1 MGRIMA
7 IDYGQKRAGIAVTD
21 ELQLIPNALASLHVS
36 EVMPFL
42 KKYIAE
48 EKVDLIVV
56 GEPRNMDNTPSEAE
70 RYIGPFVKNLQK
82 TFPQL
87 KIERFDERF
96 TSRMA
101 FQTMINVG
109 ISKKARQDK
118 GTVDRISAVLIL
130 QSYLDARS
138 IAQNRTNPET

>member
-1 MGRIMA
+1 
-7 IDYGQKRAGIAVTD
+7 
-21 ELQLIPNALASLHVS
+21 
-36 EVMPFL
+36 MPFL

-56 GEPRNMDNTPSEAE
+56 GEPRQMDNTPSEAE

-87 KIERFDERF
+87 KVERFDERF
-96 TSRMA
+96 TSRLA
-101 FQTMINVG
+101 FQTMIDAG
-109 ISKKARQDK
+109 LSKKARQDK
-118 GTVDRISAVLIL
+118 STVDRISAVLIL

-138 IAQNRTNPET
+138 IAQNRTNTEP

>member
-1 MGRIMA
+1 MGRILA

-56 GEPRNMDNTPSEAE
+56 GEPRQMDNTLSDAE
-70 RYIGPFVKNLQK
+70 RYIGLFVKNLQRP
-82 TFPQL
+82 F
-87 KIERFDERF
+87 R
-96 TSRMA
+96 
-101 FQTMINVG
+101 N
-109 ISKKARQDK
+109 
-118 GTVDRISAVLIL
+118 
-130 QSYLDARS
+130 
-138 IAQNRTNPET
+138 